1 MKVLIVHASPRRRGV
16 TSTLLSEIEAAAGL
30 AHEVQTVRI
39 QDLSI
44 KPCIGCMKCRPD
56 KPCIL
61 PPDGAQ
67 ALAEKVRWADFIVIG
82 CPVYWGNM
90 PGTLKLFFDRN
101 VPLFE
106 YAEARAIRY
115 IPKPQLRGKRAALV
129 VSSVGPYPYNLLRS
143 QSGGAI
149 GALRTILKAGGVK
162 IEAVLNV
169 PDSYNFEKRKERYL
183 RRARQIAAMI

>member
-1 MKVLIVHASPRRRGV
+1 MNVLIIHASPRRKGV
-16 TSTLLSEIEAAAGL
+16 TSTLLSEIESAISPANT
-30 AHEVQTVRI
+30 VQTARI
-39 QDLSI
+39 QEMKI

-61 PPDGAQ
+61 PLDDAQ
-67 ALAEKVRWADFIVIG
+67 ALADKVRWADFIVIG

-115 IPKPQLRGKRAALV
+115 IPRPQLRGKRAALV

-143 QSGGAI
+143 QSGGTI
-149 GALRTILKAGGVK
+149 RSLKTILKAGGVK
-162 IEAVLNV
+162 IDSVLNI

-183 RRARQIAAMI
+183 KKARQIAAQI